1 MPVLYHVNGNLQRAY
16 CPEQIEIA
24 VSKIEIALN
33 KLKLPWHFWAT
44 ILMGIL
50 DIITIGMES
59 RIQVPLTK
67 VGIQYLESGICD
79 VESGIQEVNG
89 NQVVWSE

>member
-24 VSKIEIALN
+24 VSKTEIALN
-33 KLKLPWHFWAT
+33 KLKLPRHFWAT
-44 ILMGIL
+44 ILMRFWTL
-50 DIITIGMES
+50 AIGMES
-59 RIQVPLTK
+59 RIQVLLTR
-67 VGIQYLESGICD
+67 VRIQYLESGICD

-89 NQVVWSE
+89 NQTGGLV